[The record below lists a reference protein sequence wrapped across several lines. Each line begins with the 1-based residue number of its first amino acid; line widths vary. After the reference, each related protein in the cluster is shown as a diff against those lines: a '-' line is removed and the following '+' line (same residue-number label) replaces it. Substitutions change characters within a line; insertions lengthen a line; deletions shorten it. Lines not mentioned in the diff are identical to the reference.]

1 MPPPNKPRVT
11 ECPILT
17 CFLFASCGHFSSK
30 WLFWR
35 EEGEGWKDGHF
46 QISLT
51 SKGVRYQVNE
61 VIKHIKYLIS
71 NNLREWAEKFATILS
86 CNVKSRAQWVSLQ
99 QNIVVFRSE
108 HKVSEKLIAKSILI
122 NPNQIDLRIDDNSK
136 NDNAWDDLCEAVA
149 GSCWSHIDNYIGRP
163 LGTIVGGG
171 DDVAMTIEIR
181 NKKERNKK
189 QEIRNKKYKSDSMM
203 RRWPTIVLDISPL

>member
-1 MPPPNKPRVT
+1 M
-11 ECPILT
+11 
-17 CFLFASCGHFSSK
+17 
-30 WLFWR
+30 
-35 EEGEGWKDGHF
+35 
-46 QISLT
+46 
-51 SKGVRYQVNE
+51 NE

-181 NKKERNKK
+181 KEKERNKK
-189 QEIRNKKYKSDSMM
+189 QEIKNKKYKKDTMM
-203 RRWPTIVLDISPL
+203 WRWPTIFFGYLSPPTLGRRLSKKRSLRSDSLVQKMMSSAGGAKSHQNNLCCANFANLPSYQEKQWLGW